1 MRYAGVFTSR
11 TGTPTSIA
19 PALAS
24 WRPTRSFVKCCT
36 RIDSRRSF
44 TGRGGEMPDGNRD
57 PEGAAE
63 RAPLNVNVRFFLESR
78 GPRPPRSLRPL
89 PPLPHGRGSVGDYR

>member
-44 TGRGGEMPDGNRD
+44 TGRGGEMPDRRRD
-57 PEGAAE
+57 REGAAE
-63 RAPLNVNVRFFLESR
+63 RAPLNVNVRFFLEAAALGR
-78 GPRPPRSLRPL
+78 REACGLFRRSLTVA
-89 PPLPHGRGSVGDYR
+89 PPAGGYR